1 MNLFSTIWL
10 NIFEVVLITVAGFI
24 LAFWYVR
31 SRVVEKK
38 QLGTSFL
45 RYFQGL
51 FPIGVMFFGIYVILV
66 FNHAIGSLVMVLS
79 TFIYIVSSITSSVD
93 RYDSVHR
100 ATILSLGYTRQE
112 YAVRYLF
119 KNSLNSWIMA
129 TLNFFIA
136 QSVALIFIQ
145 SITKLEIPYFETD
158 ILYVSLILM
167 VCGFILSLAKRFD
180 ILEIKGKE

>member
-10 NIFEVVLITVAGFI
+10 NILETVLITIAGFV

-38 QLGTSFL
+38 RLGTSFL

-51 FPIGVMFFGIYVILV
+51 FPVGVMFFGIYVILT
-66 FNHAIGSLVMVLS
+66 FNHAIGSLIMVLS
-79 TFIYIVSSITSSVD
+79 TFIYIVSNITSYVD

-129 TLNFFIA
+129 SLNFFIA

-145 SITKLEIPYFETD
+145 SIATLKIVSFEMD
-158 ILYVSLILM
+158 VLYISLIFM
-167 VCGFILSLAKRFD
+167 ICGFILSLAKRFD
-180 ILEIKGKE
+180 ILEIKRKE